1 MAEVAKPV
9 NNVDA
14 SNPVPLTATF
24 ANSLPNVSKIEVF
37 TGQNFLKYTTED
49 MVRQRFIIVNYYHWT
64 MNKEKG
70 IKVQIN
76 ESYKLL
82 EDLKIENISLPNKF
96 VFELLIKK
104 LSKS

>member
-1 MAEVAKPV
+1 
-9 NNVDA
+9 
-14 SNPVPLTATF
+14 
-24 ANSLPNVSKIEVF
+24 
-37 TGQNFLKYTTED
+37 
-49 MVRQRFIIVNYYHWT
+49 
-64 MNKEKG
+64 MNKEKD